1 MDLPVLIEACNQGA
15 PVEIVRAI
23 IQLESS
29 RIPHAL
35 GINVPKGKKKPEM
48 AAPQTVVEA
57 SLAAMEVISMGK
69 GYSVDVGLM
78 QVNTANLSRFG
89 ISVTEAFDPCTN
101 IKAGTQVFLEGM
113 RKVQEMGQYFPTE
126 QSKIQGALS
135 LYNTGSP
142 WAGFENGYVARALH
156 FITYGV
162 DPESSSMEV
171 NFNINNSQQTASDM
185 EVDFTIPS
193 DVKAGPEPGLDD

>member
-1 MDLPVLIEACNQGA
+1 
-15 PVEIVRAI
+15 
-23 IQLESS
+23 
-29 RIPHAL
+29 
-35 GINVPKGKKKPEM
+35 
-48 AAPQTVVEA
+48 
-57 SLAAMEVISMGK
+57 
-69 GYSVDVGLM
+69 M

-113 RKVQEMGQYFPTE
+113 RKVQKMDQYFPTE
-126 QSKIQGALS
+126 QLKIQGALS

-162 DPESSSMEV
+162 DPESSSMDV
-171 NFNINNSQQTASDM
+171 DFNINGSPQMASELD
-185 EVDFTIPS
+185 VDFTIPA
-193 DVKAGPEPGLDD
+193 DAKAGQAPGLDEWLILALFRGQ